1 MPETPEGL
9 LARLTAAGIAAETR
23 HHPAVFTVAESQD
36 LRGTLPGGHT
46 KNLFLRPA
54 KGDSPFLLATLE
66 ESRQVSI
73 NALARLAGSGKVTM
87 GSAEELLT
95 ILGLTPGSVTPFGL
109 VNTPPARI
117 RFVMDAGLMRHP
129 VIW

>member
-9 LARLTAAGIAAETR
+9 QARLASAGIAAETR
-23 HHPAVFTVAESQD
+23 HHPAVFTVAESKD

-54 KGDSPFLLATLE
+54 KGDGSFLLATLE

-73 NALARLAGSGKVTM
+73 NALARMAGSGKVSM
-87 GSAEELLT
+87 GSAEELMGVLNHS
-95 ILGLTPGSVTPFGL
+95 LWMDDFQCRRMLFGQ
-109 VNTPPARI
+109 VA
-117 RFVMDAGLMRHP
+117 
-129 VIW
+129 